1 MSKEKVK
8 SEKRNDTKMMHELE
22 RINFE
27 KSMIGEKV
35 KSEKRN
41 DTKVMHELERINFEL
56 SMIREQVE
64 GLSYRKSLPKF
75 RFYISHDVARTTLV
89 ILAFLV
95 TIKYLFI

>member
-1 MSKEKVK
+1 MSK
-8 SEKRNDTKMMHELE
+8 
-22 RINFE
+22 
-27 KSMIGEKV
+27 EKV

-56 SMIREQVE
+56 SMISEQVE

-75 RFYISHDVARTTLV
+75 RFYISHDVARTTIV
-89 ILAFLV
+89 ILAILV

>member
-1 MSKEKVK
+1 MSK
-8 SEKRNDTKMMHELE
+8 
-22 RINFE
+22 
-27 KSMIGEKV
+27 EKV

-56 SMIREQVE
+56 SMIKESVE
-64 GLSYRKSLPKF
+64 VMNHRKGFPKF
-75 RFYISHDVARTTLV
+75 RYYISGEVARTTLV

>member
-1 MSKEKVK
+1 MSKEKV
-8 SEKRNDTKMMHELE
+8 N
-22 RINFE
+22 
-27 KSMIGEKV
+27 
-35 KSEKRN
+35 SEKRN

-64 GLSYRKSLPKF
+64 GINYRKSLPKF
-75 RFYISHDVARTTLV
+75 RFYISHDVARTTIV

>member
-1 MSKEKVK
+1 MSK
-8 SEKRNDTKMMHELE
+8 
-22 RINFE
+22 
-27 KSMIGEKV
+27 EKV

-41 DTKVMHELERINFEL
+41 DTKVMHELERINFEI
-56 SMIREQVE
+56 SMIRESIEV
-64 GLSYRKSLPKF
+64 LNYRKNLPKF

>member
-8 SEKRNDTKMMHELE
+8 SEKINDKKVMNHLE

-27 KSMIGEKV
+27 I
-35 KSEKRN
+35 
-41 DTKVMHELERINFEL
+41 
-56 SMIREQVE
+56 SMIREQVDV
-64 GLSYRKSLPKF
+64 LNYRKSLPKF

-89 ILAFLV
+89 ILAILV

>member
-1 MSKEKVK
+1 MSK
-8 SEKRNDTKMMHELE
+8 
-22 RINFE
+22 
-27 KSMIGEKV
+27 EKV

-64 GLSYRKSLPKF
+64 GINYRKSLPKF
-75 RFYISHDVARTTLV
+75 RFYINHDVARTTLV
-89 ILAFLV
+89 ILAILV

>member
-8 SEKRNDTKMMHELE
+8 SEKSNDKKVMNHLE

-27 KSMIGEKV
+27 M
-35 KSEKRN
+35 
-41 DTKVMHELERINFEL
+41 
-56 SMIREQVE
+56 SMIRESVE
-64 GLSYRKSLPKF
+64 VLNHRKNLPKF
-75 RFYISHDVARTTLV
+75 RYYISHDVARTTIV